1 MSEKVRDK
9 DIIARVRLLR
19 TRFAGERGKSKF
31 ARALGLSPSTYNYY
45 EQDRVPPVP
54 VAIRMCELT
63 HTPLQWL
70 LLGEQSSVPGSLE
83 QASKRAAL
91 LERVRFLLENY
102 PPAGASLEAFVDF
115 LMRRS
120 GLRSA
125 RQGQRQEV
133 ELHQDGSDEA
143 AREWIK
149 KQVDVNAVVGGLP
162 NDYMRDIDIVRYDR
176 AGNETRR
183 WTLHGA
189 WIKVLEYDELEGA
202 NTDNTIEKLTISY
215 QYWT

>member
-1 MSEKVRDK
+1 VAGRVKFEDINLEKG
-9 DIIARVRLLR
+9 IL
-19 TRFAGERGKSKF
+19 
-31 ARALGLSPSTYNYY
+31 
-45 EQDRVPPVP
+45 
-54 VAIRMCELT
+54 
-63 HTPLQWL
+63 
-70 LLGEQSSVPGSLE
+70 
-83 QASKRAAL
+83 
-91 LERVRFLLENY
+91 
-102 PPAGASLEAFVDF
+102 
-115 LMRRS
+115 
-120 GLRSA
+120 
-125 RQGQRQEV
+125 
-133 ELHQDGSDEA
+133 QDGSDEA